1 MVGKFRHDDENLSSA
16 KKLDGSNQS
25 GYQSPT
31 ALSFNRNFFGSNNSM
46 SSTCKEC
53 KETDSRSKNLSW
65 VVVWGFCPAR
75 SATKFLVEI
84 VLNAT

>member
-31 ALSFNRNFFGSNNSM
+31 ALSLMLLLSGSGDHAK
-46 SSTCKEC
+46 CKAMEAIVTRGC
-53 KETDSRSKNLSW
+53 PRHAALPAYETRSD
-65 VVVWGFCPAR
+65 F
-75 SATKFLVEI
+75 E
-84 VLNAT
+84 